1 MRCWACKAVILATA
15 IVLIA
20 LIVQAAVVIAA
31 VINATEAIILAAGSI
46 GLSLSP
52 EMVFGSLS
60 LIAGY
65 WLNEI
70 AAWLCCKMGVADC
83 CKQ

>member
-1 MRCWACKAVILATA
+1 MPCWACKAATLATV

-20 LIVQAAVVIAA
+20 LIVQVPVVIAA
-31 VINATEAIILAAGSI
+31 VTNTTQAIVLAAGSI
-46 GLSLSP
+46 GLSVSP
-52 EMVFGSLS
+52 EMVFGSVS

-65 WLNEI
+65 CVNEI

-83 CKQ
+83 CR